1 MEVLRDQMTALLEQ
15 GLYDSAEILGGF
27 LMSATAS
34 NSDLPPSTRAE
45 NMVLLADAL
54 YGRKEYRRALNLYRQ
69 AVQQCRVTP
78 KQTVSGGRSSVQ
90 ATSRPPSVNSLH
102 ASTINENEVKYKI
115 GLCHL
120 AVHDTRAALSEM
132 EGIPPKARNLKINL
146 TLAKLYRSTGY
157 DRAATAAYKECLRI
171 SPYVLEAVIALAE
184 LGVAA
189 KELHSLLPQVGVRKM
204 SSTFGHVLSTRKVQ
218 PKSIRSPVD
227 PFEPVRWFQRLADG
241 HCSVY
246 GHNYKEALEHFNYLG
261 QKFPNNVHVLLET
274 AKAEA
279 AMGRNDEAVHN
290 FEKARQADQYNISS
304 MDEYA
309 MLLRTRS
316 NQVELNRLVHD
327 LLNID
332 PARPEVWVAS
342 AVYWELRDDRV
353 RALTYTDK
361 AMRIDE
367 RLTSAHLVKGN
378 LSLSLNRSEVAVMAF
393 RKAQSLRTDLRA
405 YQGLVRAHLANSK
418 HKEALCAAREA
429 MKAMPHSAKALTLVG
444 DVYAQNSEGR
454 DKGRKF
460 YESALRQEPGY
471 LGAVL
476 SLADLHGAEGRND
489 EAIALLQRY
498 LKTWADDS
506 LHTKLAQILAASNKL
521 GESLSHYQTA
531 LSINPLN
538 EAAKKGLERLEKQMK
553 GVDPDALD
561 EEEDNEGED
570 ADADAEEGEFL

>member
-1 MEVLRDQMTALLEQ
+1 MASCRT
-15 GLYDSAEILGGF
+15 GGF

-102 ASTINENEVKYKI
+102 ASTINENE
-115 GLCHL
+115 
-120 AVHDTRAALSEM
+120 M

-189 KELHSLLPQVGVRKM
+189 KELHSLLPQ
-204 SSTFGHVLSTRKVQ
+204 VQ

-489 EAIALLQRY
+489 EAIALLQR
-498 LKTWADDS
+498 
-506 LHTKLAQILAASNKL
+506 
-521 GESLSHYQTA
+521 
-531 LSINPLN
+531 INPLN